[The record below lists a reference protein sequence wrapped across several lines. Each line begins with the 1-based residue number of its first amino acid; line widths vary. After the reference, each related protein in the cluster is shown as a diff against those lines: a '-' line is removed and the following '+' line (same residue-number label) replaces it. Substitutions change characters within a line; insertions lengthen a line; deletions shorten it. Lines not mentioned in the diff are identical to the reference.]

1 MSSNGRPI
9 TQTWGYQARLKNGK
23 ADDEVATGHVTP
35 DTSITSSPP
44 PIPENRKKTSNP
56 MKSRFPKP
64 NHEGND
70 VTIPRV
76 PKDEKLAR
84 TFPNRSYH
92 HLMTIEQAGPAVIG
106 VDDTDGRKRVAIKR
120 VRKPEGSVHQV
131 PPSTC
136 DQIVNIKDMYVE
148 NDDVVFVY
156 EQMDVSL
163 RHMTGILQDRPLK
176 AFQIAAICREVVSGL
191 LYMHE
196 ELGLA
201 HGALNCSTILLDL
214 NGRVKIANV
223 GDSFIE
229 KRLFNPDSERND
241 VRSLGAIMMELMEPT
256 TYILDPQST
265 KLKDSDKWK
274 NSLGVED
281 FLAATQ
287 HKSLQELKQH
297 DFLPQEPFGTCL
309 ASHVFCALRAARL
322 GDWDILSVP

>member
-23 ADDEVATGHVTP
+23 ADDEVATGHVSP

-44 PIPENRKKTSNP
+44 PIPENRKKTNNP

-84 TFPNRSYH
+84 TIPNRSYH

-120 VRKPEGSVHQV
+120 VKKPEGSVHQV
-131 PPSTC
+131 PPSIC

-156 EQMDVSL
+156 EQMDLSL

-176 AFQIAAICREVVSGL
+176 AFQIAAICREVSANVDHFGAYHAHGLQVVSGL

-214 NGRVKIANV
+214 NGRVKI
-223 GDSFIE
+223 GKF
-229 KRLFNPDSERND
+229 
-241 VRSLGAIMMELMEPT
+241 
-256 TYILDPQST
+256 
-265 KLKDSDKWK
+265 
-274 NSLGVED
+274 
-281 FLAATQ
+281 
-287 HKSLQELKQH
+287 
-297 DFLPQEPFGTCL
+297 
-309 ASHVFCALRAARL
+309 
-322 GDWDILSVP
+322 

>member
-9 TQTWGYQARLKNGK
+9 TQTWGFQPRLKNGK
-23 ADDEVATGHVTP
+23 ADDEGATGHVNP

-44 PIPENRKKTSNP
+44 PVPEDRKKTSNP
-56 MKSRFPKP
+56 MKSWFPKP

-70 VTIPRV
+70 VTVSRV

-106 VDDTDGRKRVAIKR
+106 VDDTDRRKRVAIKR

-148 NDDVVFVY
+148 NGVVVFVH

-176 AFQIAAICREVVSGL
+176 AFQIAAICREVS
-191 LYMHE
+191 
-196 ELGLA
+196 
-201 HGALNCSTILLDL
+201 
-214 NGRVKIANV
+214 ANV
-223 GDSFIE
+223 DQFRAYPCSRTTGGERPPLHARRAWSGSWRA
-229 KRLFNPDSERND
+229 RL
-241 VRSLGAIMMELMEPT
+241 
-256 TYILDPQST
+256 
-265 KLKDSDKWK
+265 
-274 NSLGVED
+274 
-281 FLAATQ
+281 
-287 HKSLQELKQH
+287 QH
-297 DFLPQEPFGTCL
+297 DPT
-309 ASHVFCALRAARL
+309 
-322 GDWDILSVP
+322 

>member
-1 MSSNGRPI
+1 MIYAQRTSISDCSSIHYWLAELKARHIIKCSMDFPTFRFILKFSIMSSNGRPI

-23 ADDEVATGHVTP
+23 ADDEGATGHVNP

-56 MKSRFPKP
+56 LKSRFPKP
-64 NHEGND
+64 NHEGNE
-70 VTIPRV
+70 VTVPRL

-156 EQMDVSL
+156 EQMEVSL

-176 AFQIAAICREVVSGL
+176 AFQIAAICREVSANVDRVGAYHAHGRQVVSGL
-191 LYMHE
+191 LYMHK

-214 NGRVKIANV
+214 NGRVKI
-223 GDSFIE
+223 GKF
-229 KRLFNPDSERND
+229 
-241 VRSLGAIMMELMEPT
+241 
-256 TYILDPQST
+256 
-265 KLKDSDKWK
+265 
-274 NSLGVED
+274 
-281 FLAATQ
+281 
-287 HKSLQELKQH
+287 
-297 DFLPQEPFGTCL
+297 
-309 ASHVFCALRAARL
+309 
-322 GDWDILSVP
+322 